1 MSHQILL
8 TPPPGEFEITQNI
21 PSHPLTDAE
30 QLQNDNFIRAKAITL
45 VTPNQNGDLYMG
57 YLEVLNLYV
66 RDSSDGNYDVLHVI
80 RTFQRYLSQEG
91 EATLMVDVIA
101 IAHDCEKLRQLVR
114 HLVAFLK
121 SVHLAHSVPFSIAAT
136 PNPDAVAISRS
147 RVPAHLEQAILQ
159 RDGYRCAY
167 TGKYDQDSVNQ
178 NHIPLPGGASSSLT
192 RITPIISVALGSSA
206 NADEGDTEAGIATRW
221 RTFLRYFPSL
231 RGKIN
236 HDSLYQYKN
245 LVTFDVAVR
254 EHFESRTIAFQPSD
268 GRPNQY
274 DMHKFPADISLPLQW
289 SGRMAPVSSDIRI
302 PLRDPDFFAVHYQ
315 IAKILEK
322 TGVGAKIRESN
333 LDDHASRNP
342 NNSLA
347 VHSDIRQNLGTIISS
362 QPHGH

>member
-1 MSHQILL
+1 MSHNILL
-8 TPPPGEFEITQNI
+8 TPPPGEFEIVQNI

-30 QLQNDNFIRAKAITL
+30 QLQNDDFIRAKAITL
-45 VTPNQNGDLYMG
+45 VTPIQNRELHVIYMD
-57 YLEVLNLYV
+57 VLNSYV

-80 RTFQRYLSQEG
+80 QTFQRCLSQEG

-101 IAHDCEKLRQLVR
+101 IANDCEKLRQLVK

-121 SVHLAHSVPFSIAAT
+121 SVHLAHSVPFSIVAT

-147 RVPAHLEQAILQ
+147 SVPAHLEQAILQ

-167 TGKYDQDSVNQ
+167 TGNYDQDSVNQ
-178 NHIPLPGGASSSLT
+178 NHVPLPSGASLSLT
-192 RITPIISVALGSSA
+192 RIAPIISFALDSSA
-206 NADEGDTEAGIATRW
+206 NAEEGEREAGIATIW

-254 EHFESRTIAFQPSD
+254 EHFESRTIAFQPSY
-268 GRPNQY
+268 GRTNQY
-274 DMHKFPADISLPLQW
+274 DLHKFPADISLPLQW
-289 SGRMAPVSSDIRI
+289 SGRMALVSSDPRI
-302 PLRDPDFFAVHYQ
+302 PLPDPDFFAAHYQ
-315 IAKILEK
+315 IAKMLEE
-322 TGVGAKIRESN
+322 TGIGAQIRESN
-333 LDDHASRNP
+333 SDDHASRNP

-347 VHSDIRQNLGTIISS
+347 VHSDIRRNLGTIISS